1 MGIFAFIGQILIYRM
16 TEKRLDQNL
25 IALIVTTRKIETVG
39 LSIMYF
45 YHQTNW
51 GQIVAILILFLATF
65 YEYIVALSNNK
76 SQKYQRKEKF

>member
-25 IALIVTTRKIETVG
+25 IALVVTSRKIETVG

-45 YHQTNW
+45 NHQTNW

-65 YEYIVALSNNK
+65 YEYIDALSNK
-76 SQKYQRKEKF
+76 SQKYQRK